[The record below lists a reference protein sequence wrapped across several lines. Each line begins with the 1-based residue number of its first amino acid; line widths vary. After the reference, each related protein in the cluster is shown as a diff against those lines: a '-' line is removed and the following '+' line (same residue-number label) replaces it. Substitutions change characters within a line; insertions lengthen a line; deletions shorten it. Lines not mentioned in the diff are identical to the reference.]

1 MEICLVHNRVTEDPV
16 SLAEI
21 FGSCLYRLSRGD
33 CYHTITEIIGHG
45 STTARIIK
53 QEFSTV
59 LAIRL

>member
-21 FGSCLYRLSRGD
+21 SGSCLYRLSRGD
-33 CYHTITEIIGHG
+33 CYHTVTEIIGHG
-45 STTARIIK
+45 STTARFITE
-53 QEFSTV
+53 EFSTV